1 MYRYHLQPK
10 ILSKERIRDRWSSI
24 EQTSFFSSLRLFFLS
39 TLVPYYDLYFLLF
52 LNLHFVHFYYN
63 LVSIDN
69 KESFNLRF
77 FILQSDMWRY
87 RSIFRY
93 RVIKLLISKLLSR
106 IFFFFS
112 FSNRVEPRYP
122 LIGKIIIIIS

>member
-112 FSNRVEPRYP
+112 FSNRVEPRHP

>member
-24 EQTSFFSSLRLFFLS
+24 EQTSFFLSLRLFFLS

-93 RVIKLLISKLLSR
+93 LVTKLLISKLLSR

-112 FSNRVEPRYP
+112 FSNRVESRHP